1 MFEMIESVEDD
12 EFDVQ
17 SGLQAGW
24 AITFCV
30 LYIIVMLISF
40 TLYFI
45 TVRAIALEIRAHNT
59 TYLLIMVLFLAAIIE
74 FGVIVGGKSYSYQLI
89 IVYFTISAEF
99 MARFGHFSYTE
110 TNCKLVTFII
120 YGNRILQISTAM
132 TMLYYNTLAS
142 YLKTTKFQ
150 LICKRYLPVIVLC
163 LLVLEVIMVLPVS
176 LAMRSSIAEQ
186 WCEYTDNSVEY
197 RDRVGWL
204 YNVLF
209 PYFLPFVS
217 AVGPFIYLSIR
228 LKEGHII
235 EPHRSQ
241 VLVSLAV
248 VGGFFVFYFLY
259 YILMIARQVQHLVE
273 TSSAMHRIIGEFIVN
288 IILKILNKSSSLGVS
303 VMFITRPMFTL
314 IGHIWHISVPL
325 SVLLL
330 DKDLRQQWP
339 GSWMLRGRL
348 GQDEDDNSIVL
359 SDVGSSRGNN
369 NHEGKTEVSNTFS
382 VMMLENREFHNNYS
396 VNVH

>member
-1 MFEMIESVEDD
+1 
-12 EFDVQ
+12 
-17 SGLQAGW
+17 
-24 AITFCV
+24 
-30 LYIIVMLISF
+30 
-40 TLYFI
+40 
-45 TVRAIALEIRAHNT
+45 
-59 TYLLIMVLFLAAIIE
+59 
-74 FGVIVGGKSYSYQLI
+74 
-89 IVYFTISAEF
+89 

-288 IILKILNKSSSLGVS
+288 IILKFFNKSSSLGVS